1 MPLHDHTANP
11 PAAAGSQDAFRESV
25 RKIAVFEVGP
35 LLGERDRLIGI
46 VTGRDIV
53 DRAIVE
59 GKQDGLGGMGWRKST
74 WVP

>member
-1 MPLHDHTANP
+1 MHPHDHTANQ
-11 PAAAGSQDAFRESV
+11 ATAAGSEDGFQEAAR
-25 RKIAVFEVGP
+25 RIAVFEVGP

-53 DRAIVE
+53 DRAMLE
-59 GKQDGLGGMGWRKST
+59 GRQDGLGGKGWRKAT